1 MPIYMDRHY
10 IEGVTRH
17 AVVDAHEMDLAI
29 QHKYSLTF
37 LTYWFDEE
45 RSTGFCLVESPDKE
59 TIQQAHN
66 EAHGLV
72 PHEIMEVDPAVIEAF
87 LGRVKDPLPI
97 ESTGEIPID
106 KAFRTIMFTDLKDS
120 TLMTTTH
127 GDARALHLLHIHN
140 LLIRDALRDYE
151 GSEVK
156 HTGDGFMVSFA
167 SVIHAVDCAAAIQQ
181 AFAQHNEQKQE
192 ESLFVRIGLSAGE
205 PIEEH
210 GDLFG
215 SAVQLAARLCAHAE
229 PTQIL
234 AAQVILEQCP
244 GSESRFSD
252 FGLINPKGFD
262 EAIRVYQ
269 VEWQS

>member
-1 MPIYMDRHY
+1 
-10 IEGVTRH
+10 
-17 AVVDAHEMDLAI
+17 
-29 QHKYSLTF
+29 
-37 LTYWFDEE
+37 
-45 RSTGFCLVESPDKE
+45 
-59 TIQQAHN
+59 
-66 EAHGLV
+66 V
-72 PHEIMEVDPAVIEAF
+72 PHEIMEVDPAVIEDF
-87 LGRVKDPLPI
+87 LGRVKDPLQVEP
-97 ESTGEIPID
+97 SGEVPID

-120 TLMTTTH
+120 TLMTTTY
-127 GDARALHLLHIHN
+127 GDSKALHLLHIHN
-140 LLIRDALRDYE
+140 LLIRDALRNYD

-167 SVIHAVDCAAAIQQ
+167 SAMNAVDCAAAIQQ
-181 AFAQHNEQKQE
+181 ALSLHNEETQE

-205 PIEEH
+205 PIEED

-234 AAQVILEQCP
+234 AAQVVLEQCP

-252 FGLINPKGFD
+252 LGQINAKGFD